1 MITPMTIAE
10 INVNLLENDDI
21 YVLMDILRDAGAII
35 DRISHE
41 ETDLEKA
48 FLEIVRRERN
58 NNESR

>member
-1 MITPMTIAE
+1 MTIAE